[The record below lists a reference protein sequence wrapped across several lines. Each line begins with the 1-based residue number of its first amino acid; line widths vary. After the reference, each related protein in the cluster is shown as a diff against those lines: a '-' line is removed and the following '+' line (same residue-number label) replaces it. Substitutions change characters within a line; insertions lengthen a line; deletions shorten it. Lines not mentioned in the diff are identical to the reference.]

1 MVAIE
6 KHITSINPAVVV
18 ILCTVILE
26 LIVIIRA
33 IADVMVV
40 VPSAVTECSC
50 FTPEIWTQVRA
61 VHILNIHICNK
72 WLRCIRRRSNPEKS
86 EPRVN
91 SPERAALDKL
101 HLVQWKKKKNKKQT
115 IYPSLNVKNSIR
127 RITWT
132 RAHSSLSGLEPANG
146 SWRRPEEACPS
157 AWWHWGRLSS
167 AERWIPGPCDEKTR
181 NFRQKSERLY
191 SLVN

>member
-50 FTPEIWTQVRA
+50 FTPEI
-61 VHILNIHICNK
+61 
-72 WLRCIRRRSNPEKS
+72 
-86 EPRVN
+86 
-91 SPERAALDKL
+91 
-101 HLVQWKKKKNKKQT
+101 
-115 IYPSLNVKNSIR
+115 
-127 RITWT
+127 
-132 RAHSSLSGLEPANG
+132 
-146 SWRRPEEACPS
+146 
-157 AWWHWGRLSS
+157 
-167 AERWIPGPCDEKTR
+167 
-181 NFRQKSERLY
+181 
-191 SLVN
+191 